1 MKYMNNHYGMSRV
14 FGKARCKMPMNLQYF
29 AEGGE
34 GDAGAEGGA
43 GGASG
48 TSEGTGDAG
57 DNQGDQGAAGS
68 SMSFD
73 DYLKDPKNQA
83 EFDRRVSKALET
95 SRTKMQADIEKQ
107 IADAKTEAEKM
118 AKMNADQKAQYER
131 EKQEKELADREA
143 AITKRELTATAK
155 EQLAEKGLPISL
167 ATILNYTNAEECAAS
182 IDAVG
187 KAFQEAVEKAVT
199 DRLAGGKPPKKAD
212 GSTAWSS
219 LFKWIGKKMNEEV
232 MEEIKC
238 LKKSD
243 EEICKKQ
250 AEIERQQ
257 AIDTA
262 DTIKAEVFSFYNE
275 CKRGLKHSEA
285 EFNHIAQQNKK
296 YMAIIEVT
304 KEPNGVYEA
313 EYEYIMEIFK
323 EAMTKNDFL

>member
-1 MKYMNNHYGMSRV
+1 MQGHKEERNKMKYMNNHYGMSRV
-14 FGKARCKMPMNLQYF
+14 FGKARCKVPMNLQYF

-43 GGASG
+43 GGAGG
-48 TSEGTGDAG
+48 TSERAGDAKG
-57 DNQGDQGAAGS
+57 GQEGDQGAAGS

-95 SRTKMQADIEKQ
+95 NRTKMQADIEKQ

-167 ATILNYTNAEECAAS
+167 AAILNYTNAEECAAS

-212 GSTAWSS
+212 GATAYTMDQIRNMSA
-219 LFKWIGKKMNEEV
+219 
-232 MEEIKC
+232 EEINKNW
-238 LKKSD
+238 D
-243 EEICKKQ
+243 AVQ
-250 AEIERQQ
+250 A
-257 AIDTA
+257 
-262 DTIKAEVFSFYNE
+262 
-275 CKRGLKHSEA
+275 
-285 EFNHIAQQNKK
+285 
-296 YMAIIEVT
+296 
-304 KEPNGVYEA
+304 
-313 EYEYIMEIFK
+313 
-323 EAMTKNDFL
+323 AMKNN

>member
-1 MKYMNNHYGMSRV
+1 MTIGAV
-14 FGKARCKMPMNLQYF
+14 LGWIVVAL
-29 AEGGE
+29 GGL
-34 GDAGAEGGA
+34 
-43 GGASG
+43 G
-48 TSEGTGDAG
+48 TFVE
-57 DNQGDQGAAGS
+57 
-68 SMSFD
+68 
-73 DYLKDPKNQA
+73 
-83 EFDRRVSKALET
+83 VSKI
-95 SRTKMQADIEKQ
+95 KI
-107 IADAKTEAEKM
+107 
-118 AKMNADQKAQYER
+118 N
-131 EKQEKELADREA
+131 
-143 AITKRELTATAK
+143 
-155 EQLAEKGLPISL
+155 P
-167 ATILNYTNAEECAAS
+167 
-182 IDAVG
+182 
-187 KAFQEAVEKAVT
+187 
-199 DRLAGGKPPKKAD
+199 
-212 GSTAWSS
+212 WSS

-285 EFNHIAQQNKK
+285 EFNHIPQQNKK